1 MNKIQQLFERKQKDI
16 LNIYVTAGYP
26 QIDSTIPML
35 KTLAML
41 GVDLIEIGMP
51 YSDPLADG
59 QTIQQSSQLALA
71 NGMSIQVLLQQLNEM
86 ESPMEVPII
95 LMGYLN
101 PVLQYGI
108 ESFSAECQAAGVSGL
123 ILPDLPLWEY
133 QQYYQ
138 KLFEHYGISNIF
150 LITAQTSEDR
160 IRLIDNISNSFIYVV
175 STATT
180 TGGNVGFGQ
189 DHIDYFT
196 RIEKMELKNP
206 TLIGFGISNQKTYQT
221 ACEYSNG
228 AIVGSAF
235 IRMLSE
241 NPETDAIVSFIKQ
254 LRLQSN

>member
-1 MNKIQQLFERKQKDI
+1 MNKIQQLFERKQRDI

-26 QIDSTIPML
+26 RVDSTIPIL
-35 KTLAML
+35 EALEVA

-59 QTIQQSSQLALA
+59 QTIQQSSQIALA
-71 NGMSIQVLLQQLNEM
+71 NGMSIPLLLKQLNEM
-86 ESPMEVPII
+86 KTKIEVPII

-101 PVLQYGI
+101 PVLQYGM
-108 ESFSAECQAAGVSGL
+108 ESFLADCQAAGVSGL

-160 IRLIDNISNSFIYVV
+160 IRLIDRISNSFIYVV
-175 STATT
+175 SSSST
-180 TGGNVGFGQ
+180 TGGNIGFGQ

-196 RIEKMELKNP
+196 RIEEMQLKNP

-221 ACEYSNG
+221 ACKYGNG

-235 IRMLSE
+235 IRMLKKS
-241 NPETDAIVSFIKQ
+241 NPQADSIASFVKE
-254 LRLQSN
+254 LRPA